1 MFTDILYF
9 LTIRPLEILFETVF
23 FIVYRWVG
31 KPFATLF
38 ALSLIVNILVF
49 PLYKRA
55 DKLQSEQREREKA
68 MESRISHIKKTF
80 KGDEKVMMLQAYY
93 RICDYK
99 PVYALRGVSSLFLQI
114 PFFIAAFRFL
124 SGVTVLKGTPSILL
138 SFIHNPYGPVY
149 LINDLGSPDGVLK
162 LFGHSINILPIL
174 MTLINIVSGT
184 IYSKGHLRKEKIQLY
199 VTALVFL
206 VLLYNSPAG
215 LVIYWTFNNLFSLLK
230 NAVQKF
236 VESRKIKIP
245 GVKAI
250 TESETESVVK
260 KKEKEAERKGFDRIF
275 MSCAFLMAV
284 MTGLYIPS
292 NVLAASATEF
302 ISTMDIFNPSR
313 YLVYSL
319 SLGIGFH
326 VVWIGIYYLFST
338 AKTRKIFSLVYTIV
352 CGSAVVNYMLSG
364 SGLGTISTDLKYDVT
379 PVFATGL
386 MVKDILLILAVAA
399 AVIIVYKFK
408 PAFAGTLAAAGC
420 VAFICI
426 SGVNIHGINAE
437 YAKFYDMYNAS
448 ADYEDMPKISLSKN
462 GKNVVIIMLD
472 RAMGPAVPFLINER
486 PELMTAFDGFT
497 YYHDTISYGRATN
510 FGMPAVFGGYEYT
523 PYEMNQRDDM
533 LLADKTDEALK
544 VLPVLFSENGFGV
557 TVMDPPLAGYSQI
570 PDLSIYDDHPEI
582 NTYIS
587 KDKFLDNPGVMG
599 NRSIEDLKRNFFYF
613 GEMKTV
619 PLFLQGLLYDGGN
632 YNKEYMK
639 SHAVSQIALDDFTGD
654 SEQSWEGT
662 LMADG
667 ISNTFMS
674 WYTVLDN
681 MDEITEFSDNDNG
694 EFLMM
699 YNCTAHEPTLLQLPD
714 YLPQEHVDNTEY
726 YTGSYYYLLG
736 QAMNL
741 TDAQK
746 VTSYHVNMAAL
757 IKLGEWFDYLRA
769 EGVYDNTR
777 IIIVAD
783 HGIGLGWF
791 DGFRLDVRDESV
803 EWYLPLFMVK
813 DFDAHGFESSFEF
826 MTNADTCPMAVEGVI
841 DNPVNPYT
849 GNLLDGHEKY
859 EDIHRVFLSG
869 NWDISYNN
877 GYTFIPDDW
886 YSVTGSPYDLDNWEY
901 LGFE

>member
-1 MFTDILYF
+1 MFTDILYY

-23 FIVYRWVG
+23 FIVYRMIG

-49 PLYKRA
+49 PLYRRA

-99 PVYALRGVSSLFLQI
+99 PVYALRGVSSLLLQI
-114 PFFIAAFRFL
+114 PFFISAFRFL
-124 SGVTVLKGTPSILL
+124 SGVSVFKGTPSILL

-149 LINDLGSPDGVLK
+149 LIKDLGAPDGALH
-162 LFGHSINILPIL
+162 LFGQSINFLPIL

-215 LVIYWTFNNLFSLLK
+215 LVIYWTFNNMFSLLK
-230 NAVQKF
+230 NFVQKL
-236 VESRKIKIP
+236 VESRKEKAGIK
-245 GVKAI
+245 KA
-250 TESETESVVK
+250 EAPVAKEESVPVRK
-260 KKEKEAERKGFDRIF
+260 KDTTGKIYDRIF
-275 MSCAFLMAV
+275 LSCAALMAV
-284 MTGLYIPS
+284 LTGLYIPS

-302 ISTMDIFNPSR
+302 ISTLDIFNPSR
-313 YLVYSL
+313 YLIYSL
-319 SLGIGFH
+319 ALGIGVY
-326 VVWIGIYYLFST
+326 VVWVGIYYMFST
-338 AKTRKIFSLVYTIV
+338 QKTRKIFALIMTVV
-352 CGSAVVNYMLSG
+352 CGAAIVNYMLSG
-364 SGLGTISTDLKYDVT
+364 SGLGKISAELKYDNA

-386 MVKDILLILAVAA
+386 IVKDVLLIIAVAA
-399 AVIIVYKFK
+399 VVCILFKFK
-408 PAFAGTLAAAGC
+408 PAIAGSLAMAGC
-420 VAFICI
+420 AAIIVI
-426 SGVNIHGINAE
+426 SFLNVNGINSE
-437 YAKFYDMYNAS
+437 YKKFCDMYYAS
-448 ADYEDMPKISLSKN
+448 ADYEDIPQISLSKT

-472 RAMGPAVPFLINER
+472 RAMGPDVPFLINER
-486 PELMTAFDGFT
+486 PELMEAFDGFT
-497 YYHDTISYGRATN
+497 YYHDTISFGRATN
-510 FGMPAVFGGYEYT
+510 FAMPAVFGGYEYT
-523 PYEMNQRDDM
+523 PYALNQRDDM
-533 LLADKTDEALK
+533 LLVDKNDEALK
-544 VLPVLFSENGFGV
+544 VLPVLFSENGYGV

-570 PDLSIYDDHPEI
+570 PDLSIYDDYPEI

-587 KDKFLDNPGVMG
+587 KDKFLDNPSVMG
-599 NRSIEDLKRNFFYF
+599 GKAVEDLKRNFFYF

-619 PLFLQGLLYDGGN
+619 PLFLQGILYEDGN

-639 SHAVSQIALDDFTGD
+639 SHALNAAVLGDFAEE
-654 SEQSWEGT
+654 SMQNVEGS

-667 ISNTFMS
+667 ISNSFMS

-681 MDEITEFSDNDNG
+681 MDDITEFSDNDKG

-714 YLPQEHVDNTEY
+714 YLPQEHVDNTAY
-726 YTGSYYYLLG
+726 YTGDYLLLPG
-736 QAMNL
+736 QALNM
-741 TDAQK
+741 TDVEK
-746 VTSYHVNMAAL
+746 VTHYQINMAAL
-757 IKLGEWFDYLRA
+757 LKLGEWFDFLRA
-769 EGVYDNTR
+769 EGLYDNTR

-783 HGIGLGWF
+783 HGIGLRWL
-791 DGFRLDVRDESV
+791 DGMHLEERRESI

-813 DFDAHGFESSFEF
+813 DYDAHGFETSFDF

-841 DNPVNPYT
+841 DNPVNPFT
-849 GNLLDGHEKY
+849 GNPLDGHEKF
-859 EDIHRVFLSG
+859 EDVNRVFISG
-869 NWDISYNN
+869 NWDIQYNN
-877 GYTFIPDDW
+877 GNTFIPDSW
-886 YSVTGSPYDLDNWEY
+886 YGVTGSPYDLDNWEY